1 MLKKKHSEQTIW
13 DMYPASWKGFCL
25 KPKRW
30 CILLAPLII
39 DIIHDST
46 PFGRSR
52 YNGSNPLLQATGK
65 WCRRPLRT
73 RQKICFCVTP
83 CFWRILWGKHFN
95 HHQSISSLKLSHK
108 NNTALLSIESWL
120 FNDGILMSCFIII
133 PICLG
138 SISCPLFYPKQ
149 PSVWALFSWTSIC
162 GQTPMLNVH
171 PQQSE
176 THVNHPL
183 GIPTVSPESC
193 GHSTWRPWSQHPG
206 GKFYTPKRLPVSE
219 SLSPQGSGE
228 WLFLFFHVVLWFQ
241 LGLGE
246 PWVFFWNPYTK
257 LTNGTIHRK

>member
-1 MLKKKHSEQTIW
+1 MPTAFKDKTEKYAFVLRRQELGLKKKSFHCGISR
-13 DMYPASWKGFCL
+13 G
-25 KPKRW
+25 
-30 CILLAPLII
+30 
-39 DIIHDST
+39 
-46 PFGRSR
+46 PF
-52 YNGSNPLLQATGK
+52 
-65 WCRRPLRT
+65 
-73 RQKICFCVTP
+73 
-83 CFWRILWGKHFN
+83 FWRILWGKHLN
-95 HHQSISSLKLSHK
+95 HQSISSLKLSHK

-228 WLFLFFHVVLWFQ
+228 WLFLFFSCRFVISVGF
-241 LGLGE
+241 GRTIS
-246 PWVFFWNPYTK
+246 FFWNPYTK